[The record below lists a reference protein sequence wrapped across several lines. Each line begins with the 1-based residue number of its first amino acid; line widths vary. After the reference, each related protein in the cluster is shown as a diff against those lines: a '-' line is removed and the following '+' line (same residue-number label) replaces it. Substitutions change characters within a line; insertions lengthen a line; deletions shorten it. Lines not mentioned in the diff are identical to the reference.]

1 LGEHYKMDINTV
13 LTGLSNAF
21 QAIIKLFFHSKW
33 TIPIILITVL
43 LYFIFRG
50 MKEEKK
56 ENLNKT

>member
-1 LGEHYKMDINTV
+1 MDINTI
-13 LTGLSNAF
+13 LTGLSNTF

-56 ENLNKT
+56 EDLNKT